1 MKKTLLLKHAV
12 LKPEYSGQTR
22 PIYGS
27 LHRQVISNNGTC
39 NDSMNK
45 NLSYTK
51 KVFSV
56 EKY

>member
-1 MKKTLLLKHAV
+1 MKRKTLLLKHAV

-27 LHRQVISNNGTC
+27 LHCQVISNND

-45 NLSYTK
+45 KNPSYTK
-51 KVFSV
+51 KDFRV
-56 EKY
+56 EK

>member
-1 MKKTLLLKHAV
+1 MLSKHAV

-27 LHRQVISNNGTC
+27 LHCQVISNNG

-45 NLSYTK
+45 ENHSYTK
-51 KVFSV
+51 KDSSV
-56 EKY
+56 EK

>member
-27 LHRQVISNNGTC
+27 LHGQVISNNG

-51 KVFSV
+51 KDFSV
-56 EKY
+56 EK